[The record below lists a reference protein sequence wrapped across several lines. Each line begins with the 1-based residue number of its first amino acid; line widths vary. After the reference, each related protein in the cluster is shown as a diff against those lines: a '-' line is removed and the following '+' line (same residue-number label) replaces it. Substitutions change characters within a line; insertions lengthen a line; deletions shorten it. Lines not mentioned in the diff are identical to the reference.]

1 MKKPTYVF
9 LLLITIPLLGYTL
22 YYSSTQQP
30 SIQEPLLSVTAT
42 TTEELAS
49 ATTTEINTKKLL
61 TTRTGKTITIEESNP
76 VSASLSSITITP
88 NGFSTNTPLIVETNK
103 LTDSFLVD
111 INKDSFDELIL
122 VTQSQGSG
130 SYGEALMYTTIND
143 TGLTPIPIPKVG
155 ENDTKK
161 GGLFEGYMGHDTFT
175 VATDTLIREF
185 PTYTATDTNSNP
197 TGKPAKLFY
206 SLTMSSGTTV
216 VTFSKEAP
224 VYSPASTSQLIA
236 TTTPLSK
243 TSWVWISSTME
254 GATVETPKDIPFTLS
269 FDTIKT
275 LQAVSDCNTIT
286 GTYLVTANDVLL
298 SNLVSTKK
306 TCERTS
312 DEVYLELLTKI
323 RTYTLEGTTLTFGLS
338 NKGSLVF
345 TKKK

>member
-22 YYSSTQQP
+22 YYSSTHEP
-30 SIQEPLLSVTAT
+30 TIQEPLLSLTAT

-49 ATTTEINTKKLL
+49 ATTTETTTKKTL
-61 TTRTGKTITIEESNP
+61 TTKTGKTITIEESNS

-88 NGFSTNTPLIVETNK
+88 NGFSTNTPLVMEVNK
-103 LTDSFLVD
+103 LTNSFLID
-111 INKDSFDELIL
+111 INKDSFDELVL

-130 SYGEALMYTTIND
+130 SYGEALIYTTIND
-143 TGLTPIPIPKVG
+143 TELIPISVPKVT

-185 PTYTATDTNSNP
+185 PIYTATDTNSNP
-197 TGKPAKLFY
+197 TGKPMKLFY
-206 SLTMSSGTTV
+206 SLTMSSGTPM
-216 VTFSKEAP
+216 VTFSKEIP
-224 VYSPASTSQLIA
+224 VYTIASTTQSIA

-243 TSWVWISSTME
+243 TSWVWVSSTME
-254 GATVETPKDIPFTLS
+254 GSTVETPKDIPFTLT
-269 FDTIKT
+269 FDATKT
-275 LQAVSDCNTIT
+275 LQAVSDCNAIT
-286 GTYLVTANDVLL
+286 GSYLVTANNVQLN
-298 SNLVSTKK
+298 NLVSTKK
-306 TCERTS
+306 ICERTS

-323 RTYTLEGTTLTFGLS
+323 RSYTLEGTTLTFGLS